1 MATIYDPAPA
11 PTPVAGN
18 YGPVFGSMGGGGG
31 GSMFGGSMFGG
42 AALQPYTQSKT
53 LTGQGQGNTA
63 IQGLLQNLVKGTQDQ
78 QSQYL
83 SQYKNLLGSVDQTR
97 QNVEGQFNQLGQ
109 QGNQQINNQMHTQM
123 GHVNASAAG
132 RGLGNT
138 TILNGL
144 QNGVT
149 QTANMAHTDL
159 NSQIAGQKAGAE
171 MGLGNMQ
178 GNAIQQLGQNPML
191 GLYQNLL
198 QSLMGSGSLGGIG
211 SAVSGAING
220 TGR

>member
-1 MATIYDPAPA
+1 
-11 PTPVAGN
+11 
-18 YGPVFGSMGGGGG
+18 MGLFDGQS
-31 GSMFGGSMFGG
+31 SMFGGQ
-42 AALQPYTQSKT
+42 ALQPYVRSSTSTNPAAGQS
-53 LTGQGQGNTA
+53 NSA
-63 IQGLLQNLVKGTQDQ
+63 IQGLLKNLQTGQQDQ
-78 QSQYL
+78 QNQYL
-83 SQYKNLLGSVDQTR
+83 SQYKNLMASVGQTR

-178 GNAIQQLGQNPML
+178 GNAIQSLQQTNPML
-191 GLYQNLL
+191 NTYMSLI
-198 QSLMGSGSLGGIG
+198 SALMGNASPSGLAG
-211 SAVSGAING
+211 AVGNTFG
-220 TGR
+220 K